1 MLKSVHDG
9 KRADERWT
17 SERNLS
23 SIVVKKLIAAMSN
36 QTNTTDFIDYDL
48 NESFSH
54 FDWEELAPV
63 LVVYSLTFFLGLVGE

>member
-1 MLKSVHDG
+1 
-9 KRADERWT
+9 
-17 SERNLS
+17 
-23 SIVVKKLIAAMSN
+23 MSN

-63 LVVYSLTFFLGLVGE
+63 LVVYSLTFFLGLVGEWDGTLSRGKTVPRSCFFILC